1 MPRQKRV
8 IATLVCFV
16 IQYICS
22 IEAWTNESFNM
33 AESAWL
39 QYMSSAFGWS
49 NSTWQPF
56 LTSNWHFWQMVQMS
70 AQCLLCKTEKAQ
82 ISGQMQIICTGWQLW
97 LATSQRCNVFV
108 LATVFCRF
116 GSLGL
121 AIKRNFCSGFEHKV
135 WSRFWSWSSGKIL
148 KLKFMLV
155 LNCPFLTLGAKLS
168 YNLVMTTKIIK
179 AMLSAL
185 LSVTPFV

>member
-49 NSTWQPF
+49 NSTYQPF

-70 AQCLLCKTEKAQ
+70 AQCLLSKNEKAQ
-82 ISGQMQIICTGWQLW
+82 ISVQMQIIYTGWQHCRQPYISYVLYDH
-97 LATSQRCNVFV
+97 LLRILFV
-108 LATVFCRF
+108 LFWRSGVVHILRNHFW
-116 GSLGL
+116 GSGNTPPPLYD
-121 AIKRNFCSGFEHKV
+121 IV
-135 WSRFWSWSSGKIL
+135 
-148 KLKFMLV
+148 
-155 LNCPFLTLGAKLS
+155 
-168 YNLVMTTKIIK
+168 IIW
-179 AMLSAL
+179 AYPPM
-185 LSVTPFV
+185 